1 MCQSSWYHRKPWVDL
16 RLACRECDEPRGWGH
31 HEERHDDNFDCD
43 GHVDRA
49 SEHKPKERHRDLE
62 VDKEMLDVP
71 EKNVDIQV
79 MDKEMT
85 EAVDK

>member
-1 MCQSSWYHRKPWVDL
+1 M
-16 RLACRECDEPRGWGH
+16 
-31 HEERHDDNFDCD
+31 
-43 GHVDRA
+43 DRA